1 LPSRWRTIIIVS
13 PYRGTQAAGG
23 LASSESIAQTAEP
36 TYKGDPSVYKVIFED
51 ANFRV
56 VEANRQAGI
65 KDKAHGHPVPSV
77 VYYVN
82 DCKSKLTG
90 ADGKARETVNK
101 AGTANAVPII
111 ASHTAENIG
120 TTPCKQIF
128 VEKK

>member
-1 LPSRWRTIIIVS
+1 
-13 PYRGTQAAGG
+13 
-23 LASSESIAQTAEP
+23 
-36 TYKGDPSVYKVIFED
+36 VYKVIFED

-120 TTPCKQIF
+120 TTSRSSSRRSSAAKNIPAPHGAWSKA
-128 VEKK
+128 VS